1 MAHDPGLGESL
12 LAGVSRPAS
21 PERGA
26 ASDDGADRG
35 TSTGA
40 SSSAAVL
47 QQAAVPPEQP
57 QQQTPRSA
65 SSGTFR
71 LRTPPYHRKCPHH
84 WQSISP
90 LAKARRA
97 KARRAKA
104 RRAKDDEAN

>member
-71 LRTPPYHRKCPHH
+71 LRTPYHRKCLTIGNPF
-84 WQSISP
+84 P
-90 LAKARRA
+90 RFPAKS
-97 KARRAKA
+97 